1 MSIVSAPHAVTPAG
15 FAGPRSD
22 TSAPHIVTRG
32 VAVDFVHDGLRQR
45 VLTDIDL
52 AIPKG
57 SFVSLIG
64 ASGCGKSTLLKVLA
78 GLLRPT
84 HGDVTVAGLAPQQAA
99 RQRMIGLVFQD
110 ATLLPCKNALEN
122 AAFLHMTGERS
133 TARDIAMARA
143 RDMLRLVGLDG
154 AEGKR
159 PAQLSGG
166 MRQRVAIARALALDP
181 EVLLM
186 DEPFGA
192 LDAITREEMRQ
203 CLLDIWER
211 TGKTVVLVT
220 HSIDEAVFLS
230 REVHVLGGRPAR
242 IVETIAV
249 TLPDPRT
256 DACLTDPA
264 FTSAEARLRALL
276 IESHHRT
283 ACSMTAADNSTG
295 DTAAVER
302 SLVGTRGAAVSGVF
316 PAVGLAVAVLVVWE
330 LAVRLFKI
338 PTFVFRRLQPLQ
350 RHWSSRAPRSRPPA
364 RRRRS
369 RCCSGLCWRRWSGS
383 RSRW

>member
-110 ATLLPCKNALEN
+110 ATLLPWKNALEN
-122 AAFLHMTGERS
+122 AAFLQMTGERS

-192 LDAITREEMRQ
+192 LDAQTKLQLEDVLLSLWQREQR
-203 CLLDIWER
+203 
-211 TGKTVVLVT
+211 TVVFVT
-220 HSIDEAVFLS
+220 HDLSEAVSMSDRVVVMSARPGRIVADVRITL
-230 REVHVLGGRPAR
+230 GRPRSVRA
-242 IVETIAV
+242 
-249 TLPDPRT
+249 LQK
-256 DACLTDPA
+256 DPA
-264 FTSAEARLRALL
+264 YHEFYSHVWAKLEEGLSA
-276 IESHHRT
+276 
-283 ACSMTAADNSTG
+283 
-295 DTAAVER
+295 
-302 SLVGTRGAAVSGVF
+302 
-316 PAVGLAVAVLVVWE
+316 
-330 LAVRLFKI
+330 
-338 PTFVFRRLQPLQ
+338 
-350 RHWSSRAPRSRPPA
+350 
-364 RRRRS
+364 
-369 RCCSGLCWRRWSGS
+369 
-383 RSRW
+383 